1 MLINSSIGECN
12 MATLTTNKNYLNPTG
27 FRLAIDST
35 LYPNTEY
42 FCSAVSHPDVFVGEG
57 TLNIPGLNSFIPGD
71 AVSYGT
77 LSVSII
83 IDEDMTSYI
92 EMVNWLKSVVTS
104 SESVTRDITLQV
116 LSSHS
121 NVSKSIRYKDAFPT
135 NIAQLA
141 FTAAAEEYLTFD
153 VSFRY
158 SEFFFE

>member
-1 MLINSSIGECN
+1 

-77 LSVSII
+77 LTVSII
-83 IDEDMTSYI
+83 IDEDMTSYT
-92 EMVNWLKSVVTS
+92 EMVECLKSVVTS
-104 SESVTRDITLQV
+104 SISVTRDITLQV

-141 FTAAAEEYLTFD
+141 FTASAEEYLTFD

-158 SEFFFE
+158 SEFLFE

>member
-1 MLINSSIGECN
+1 
-12 MATLTTNKNYLNPTG
+12 
-27 FRLAIDST
+27 
-35 LYPNTEY
+35 
-42 FCSAVSHPDVFVGEG
+42 
-57 TLNIPGLNSFIPGD
+57 
-71 AVSYGT
+71 
-77 LSVSII
+77 
-83 IDEDMTSYI
+83 MTSYI
-92 EMVNWLKSVVTS
+92 EMVDWLKSVVTS

>member
-1 MLINSSIGECN
+1 M
-12 MATLTTNKNYLNPTG
+12 
-27 FRLAIDST
+27 
-35 LYPNTEY
+35 
-42 FCSAVSHPDVFVGEG
+42 
-57 TLNIPGLNSFIPGD
+57 NIPGLNSFIPGD

-104 SESVTRDITLQV
+104 SESVTKDITLQV

-135 NIAQLA
+135 NVGTINFQSTVDGVQFITFPVTFAYTT
-141 FTAAAEEYLTFD
+141 FTISD
-153 VSFRY
+153 
-158 SEFFFE
+158 